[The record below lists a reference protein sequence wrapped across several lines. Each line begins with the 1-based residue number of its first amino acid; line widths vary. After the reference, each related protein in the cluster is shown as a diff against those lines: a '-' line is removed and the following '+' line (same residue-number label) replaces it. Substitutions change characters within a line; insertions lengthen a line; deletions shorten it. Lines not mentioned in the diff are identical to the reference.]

1 MRESLYKVF
10 GFRKIPFTR
19 EVDER
24 EMYMPE
30 KNGDNLFYVSECL
43 NNRLSCAVISP
54 PGMGKTAFLR
64 QLCKGLPESGFNFSY
79 VKSAGLGRFDM
90 YKEICNALGISA
102 RGLAPSLRMR
112 IEEYLCGLQ
121 LKQNITPV
129 IIFDDAHE
137 IKPEAIRVLRLLT
150 NFEMDSKLLVSF
162 ILCGHPCLKKILRQ
176 TSLED
181 VAQRI
186 SHVVTISPLS
196 EEESMKYIT
205 HRCSIVGVPQ
215 PPFDNYALQAIWQK
229 TNGNMRAMDDLCLKT
244 MEVAAQDGKNECSRN
259 HVVTAGDF
267 LL

>member
-1 MRESLYKVF
+1 
-10 GFRKIPFTR
+10 
-19 EVDER
+19 
-24 EMYMPE
+24 MYMPD
-30 KNGDNLFYVSECL
+30 KNSSNLFYVGECL
-43 NNRLSCAVISP
+43 NNRLSCAVIAP

-64 QLCKGLPESGFNFSY
+64 QVCKELPENGFNFSY
-79 VKSAGLGRFDM
+79 VKSGGLGRYDM
-90 YKEICNALGISA
+90 YKEICNALGLSA
-102 RGLAPSLRMR
+102 KGLVPSLRVR

-121 LKQNITPV
+121 AKQNITPV

-137 IKPEAIRVLRLLT
+137 IRPEAIRILRLLT

-162 ILCGHPCLKKILRQ
+162 ILCGHPSLRKLLRQ

-196 EEESMKYIT
+196 EEESMKYIA
-205 HRCSIVGVPQ
+205 HRCSIAGVQQ
-215 PPFDNYALQAIWQK
+215 PPFESFALQAIWQK

-244 MEVAAQDGKNECSRN
+244 MEVAAHEGKSICSRN
-259 HVVTAGDF
+259 HVITAGDF